1 MKIYEEIIKDIL
13 NGKLEY
19 NSEDWGRAVNVLLE
33 IESIDN
39 DYSIELLSLLSNS
52 QEYISIISMA
62 FVLKNI
68 SASFILKKQNKIKG
82 NDKKMHE

>member
-13 NGKLEY
+13 SDKLEY
-19 NSEDWGRAVNVLLE
+19 NSEDWGKAVNVLLE

-52 QEYISIISMA
+52 QEYISIISIA

-68 SASFILKKQNKIKG
+68 SASFILKNKTKLKEMIK
-82 NDKKMHE
+82 NA